1 MDRNGVILWHG
12 DCFPQTGTTH
22 AQLMSAKEGEV
33 FFQLYQV
40 HFTSRKQTDLIYTDY
55 VLVLDIQNSFN
66 NKVRTENR
74 KPKHFP

>member
-1 MDRNGVILWHG
+1 
-12 DCFPQTGTTH
+12 
-22 AQLMSAKEGEV
+22 MSAKEGEV